1 MSAQLIDGN
10 RIRAK
15 ILRQIERDVA
25 SLKERKQGVP
35 GLAIIHVGDDPASI
49 AYARQKEQA
58 AHSLGYAYRE
68 HPFEPTVT
76 ERELRARISE
86 LNRDPAIHGILL
98 QLPLPAHLNADALAA
113 VIDPDKDVEGRH
125 PVNAGRLFQGLA
137 GLRPCTPLGV
147 MRLLDDIGFE
157 LAGKRAVIV
166 GRSNIVG
173 KPMAMLLLAAHATA
187 TICHRRSDVP
197 AAVSQADLVV
207 AAVGAPR
214 AIKGA
219 WIKHG
224 AVVIDV
230 GIHRI
235 DGELV
240 GDVEFEAAAKRASFI
255 TPVPGGVG
263 AVTVAMLMHNTFL
276 AWANRQSSGSEP
288 ALASWTEAGP
298 WPTRP
303 ASPPLALPIPGVAA
317 VVVA

>member
-15 ILRQIERDVA
+15 ILQQIERDVA
-25 SLKERKQGVP
+25 SLKERKQGSP
-35 GLAIIHVGDDPASI
+35 GLAIIRVGDDPASV
-49 AYARQKEQA
+49 AYAREKERA
-58 AHSLGYAYRE
+58 AHSLGFAYRE
-68 HPFEPTVT
+68 HPFDPTVT
-76 ERELRARISE
+76 ERELRARICE
-86 LNRDPAIHGILL
+86 LNRDPAIHGIFL

-125 PVNAGRLFQGLA
+125 PVNAGRLFQGLD
-137 GLRPCTPLGV
+137 GLRPCTPSGV

-157 LAGKRAVIV
+157 LGGKKAVIV

-207 AAVGAPR
+207 AAVGVPR

-235 DGELV
+235 DGKLV
-240 GDVEFEAAAKRASFI
+240 GDVEFEEAAERASFI
-255 TPVPGGVG
+255 TSGV
-263 AVTVAMLMHNTFL
+263 LP
-276 AWANRQSSGSEP
+276 SS
-288 ALASWTEAGP
+288 EAC
-298 WPTRP
+298 RRR
-303 ASPPLALPIPGVAA
+303 SL
-317 VVVA
+317 